1 MFATCSWPSLCEQS
15 ELQCWRRNRRLCGP
29 VQISAARALPLIFNI
44 SILNTL
50 RVGAFF
56 AMHGVENNDGRHFLV
71 GQEFVSHRLCLVG
84 DGLAGGARGRCL
96 FCSRILLRYLFFKIV
111 AVDGAVAQFRA
122 VAIHRVDRDAEDG
135 GDLCAVCDADAQECQ
150 EA

>member
-1 MFATCSWPSLCEQS
+1 
-15 ELQCWRRNRRLCGP
+15 
-29 VQISAARALPLIFNI
+29 
-44 SILNTL
+44 
-50 RVGAFF
+50 
-56 AMHGVENNDGRHFLV
+56 MHGVENNDGRHFLV

-84 DGLAGGARGRCL
+84 DGLAGGARGRCP

-111 AVDGAVAQFRA
+111 AVDGAVAQFRT

-150 EA
+150 EAQVVVHKFRFRQHELCVFAQEGVDFFDEGGIETKEGHVEAA